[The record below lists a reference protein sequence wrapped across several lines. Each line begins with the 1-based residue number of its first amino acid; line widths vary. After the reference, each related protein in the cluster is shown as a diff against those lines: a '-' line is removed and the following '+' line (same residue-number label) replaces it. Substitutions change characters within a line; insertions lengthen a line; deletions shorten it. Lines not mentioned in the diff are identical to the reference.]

1 MHLGEEVYKAFEDI
15 VGEEN
20 ICGDPAI
27 MPSYHYGEIGAVV
40 LPKNAEEVQAI
51 VRLCNRYKIQFTVM
65 STGFIR
71 AVMPKGCIYIDLRRM
86 NRIIEIN
93 EKDMYAVVEPYVTSA
108 ELQAELMKRGL
119 NCSIKG
125 SGSQC
130 TAIIRGHGHMD
141 LSTGGDDRNQLGM
154 EWVTPAGDILRLGS
168 VGSVNEWF
176 CGDGPGPS
184 LRGVISGRGSGDALA
199 EGGVITKAAMKLYHW
214 PGPAEFPLEGM
225 SPNYNLSEIPT
236 NFMVRYFSFPST
248 EKMYEAE
255 LKIGES
261 EIMFALMGFNAAMLS
276 ANISSNMEK
285 ELEILEKLKKE
296 VQGPGFYVIVAANSP
311 EEFEYDK
318 KVLEKI
324 ISETNGKSL
333 GMVEDPKVAALVLIH
348 GVRISVSIRETF
360 RLRPVGGKAYGFQ
373 IMGQRDVNIKWIDEA
388 ANRKK
393 ELIKKGLG
401 ADDGGVYFG
410 WSVENS
416 HLGKTEIFFDPSSDP
431 KSVDAIIEWQQK
443 TAWNA
448 LNNHLNVPTHLPL
461 ETVGPEVSNYHLWT
475 KKLDE
480 AFNPN
485 GVTVVLPSLMG

>member
-1 MHLGEEVYKAFEDI
+1 MHLSKEIYKAFEDI

-20 ICGDPAI
+20 ICGEPAI
-27 MPSYHYGEIGAVV
+27 MPSYHNAEIGAVV
-40 LPKNAEEVQAI
+40 LPKDTEEVQAV
-51 VRLCNRYKIQFTVM
+51 VRLCNREKIPFTVM

-71 AVMPKGCIYIDLRRM
+71 ANMPKGCIYLDMRRM
-86 NRIIEIN
+86 NHIIEIN
-93 EKDMYAVVEPYVTSA
+93 EKEMYAVVEPYVTSA

-154 EWVTPAGDILRLGS
+154 EWVTPAGDILKLGALGS
-168 VGSVNEWF
+168 MNEWF

-214 PGPAEFPLEGM
+214 PGPAAFDLEGS
-225 SPNYNLSEIPT
+225 SPNYNLSEIPP
-236 NFMVRYFSFPST
+236 NMMVRYYSFPSVAQ
-248 EKMYEAE
+248 MYEAE

-261 EIMFALMGFNAAMLS
+261 EIMFALMGFNVAMLS
-276 ANISSNMEK
+276 ANISPNMEI
-285 ELEILEKLKKE
+285 ELETIEKLNKE
-296 VQGPGFYVIVAANSP
+296 VQGPGFYVIVAANSS
-311 EEFEYDK
+311 EEFEYNK
-318 KVLEKI
+318 KVLAKI
-324 ISETNGKSL
+324 ISDTSGKSL
-333 GMVEDPKVAALVLIH
+333 AMVEDPKVGALVLIH

-388 ANRKK
+388 ADRKK
-393 ELIKKGLG
+393 ELIKQGLG

-416 HLGKTEIFFDPSSDP
+416 HLGKTEIFFDPSPDP
-431 KSVDAIIEWQQK
+431 KSVDAIIEWQQE
-443 TAWNA
+443 TARKA
-448 LNNHLNVPTHLPL
+448 LENNLNPPTHLPL
-461 ETVGPEVSNYHLWT
+461 EVVGPEVSNYHIWS
-475 KKLDE
+475 KKMDE

-485 GVTVVLPSLMG
+485 GTTVVLPSLMG

>member
-1 MHLGEEVYKAFEDI
+1 MFLSPEVYKKFEDI

-20 ICGDPAI
+20 ICGDLAI
-27 MPSYHYGEIGAVV
+27 MPSYHSGQIGAVV
-40 LPKNAEEVQAI
+40 LPKDTEQVQAI
-51 VRLCNRYKIQFTVM
+51 VKLCNRLNIQFTVM

-71 AVMPKGCIYIDLRRM
+71 AAMPQGCIYLDMRRM
-86 NRIIEIN
+86 NKIIEIN

-125 SGSQC
+125 SGAQC

-154 EWVTPAGDILRLGS
+154 EWVTPAGDVLKLGALGS
-168 VGSVNEWF
+168 THEWF

-214 PGPAEFPLEGM
+214 PGPAAFELEGQ
-225 SPNYNLSEIPT
+225 SPNYNLKEIPP
-236 NFMVRYFSFPST
+236 NFMVRYYSFPSVPQ
-248 EKMYEAE
+248 MYEAE

-261 EIMFALMGFNAAMLS
+261 EIMFALMGFNVAMLS
-276 ANISSNMEK
+276 ANISPNMEM
-285 ELEILEKLKKE
+285 ELEVIEKLNKE

-311 EEFEYDK
+311 EEFEYDQ
-318 KVLEKI
+318 KVLDKI
-324 ISETNGKSL
+324 ISDTGGKSL
-333 GMVEDPKVAALVLIH
+333 AMVEDPKVGALVLIH

-416 HLGKTEIFFDPSSDP
+416 HLGKTEIFFDPSPHPESL
-431 KSVDAIIEWQQK
+431 DAIIDWQQT
-443 TAWNA
+443 TARKA
-448 LNNHLNVPTHLPL
+448 LEDHLNPPTHLPL
-461 ETVGPEVSNYHLWT
+461 SVVGPEVSNYHIWS

-485 GVTVVLPSLMG
+485 GTTVVLPSLMG

>member
-1 MHLGEEVYKAFEDI
+1 MHLSKEIYKTFEDI

-20 ICGDPAI
+20 ICGEPAI
-27 MPSYHYGEIGAVV
+27 MPSYHNAEIGAVV
-40 LPKNAEEVQAI
+40 LPKDTAEVQAV
-51 VRLCNRYKIQFTVM
+51 VRLCNRYKIPFTVM

-71 AVMPKGCIYIDLRRM
+71 ADMPKGCIYLDMRRM
-86 NRIIEIN
+86 NHIIEIN
-93 EKDMYAVVEPYVTSA
+93 EKEMYAVVEPYVTSA

-154 EWVTPAGDILRLGS
+154 EWVTPGGDLLKLGALGS
-168 VGSVNEWF
+168 INEWF

-214 PGPAEFPLEGM
+214 PGPAEFDLEGQ
-225 SPNYNLSEIPT
+225 SPNYNLSEIPP
-236 NFMVRYFSFPST
+236 NFMVRYFSFPSVAQ
-248 EKMYEAE
+248 MYEAE

-261 EIMFALMGFNAAMLS
+261 EIMFALMGFNVAMLS
-276 ANISSNMEK
+276 ANISPNMEI
-285 ELEILEKLKKE
+285 ELETIEKLNKE

-311 EEFEYDK
+311 EEFEYNK
-318 KVLEKI
+318 KVLAKI
-324 ISETNGKSL
+324 ISDTSGKSL
-333 GMVEDPKVAALVLIH
+333 AMVEDPKVGALVLIH

-416 HLGKTEIFFDPSSDP
+416 HLGKTEIFFDPSPDP
-431 KSVDAIIEWQQK
+431 KSVDAIIDWQQK
-443 TAWNA
+443 TARKA
-448 LNNHLNVPTHLPL
+448 LEDNLNPPTHLPL
-461 ETVGPEVSNYHLWT
+461 EVVGPEVSNYHIWS
-475 KKLDE
+475 KKMDE

-485 GVTVVLPSLMG
+485 DTTVVLPSLMG